1 MATDGLWEFIS
12 DQEAVD
18 IVTKAAEPSAAVN
31 ELIKE
36 VTHPPTHSLTLG
48 TLSIDLPCWLL
59 ALVNIYFPRSF
70 PLIYP
75 WLKLQLVHH
84 FSTLFNFIE
93 TGNYALVT

>member
-36 VTHPPTHSLTLG
+36 VTQPPG
-48 TLSIDLPCWLL
+48 
-59 ALVNIYFPRSF
+59 Y
-70 PLIYP
+70 Y
-75 WLKLQLVHH
+75 Q
-84 FSTLFNFIE
+84 
-93 TGNYALVT
+93 